1 MNVLIIK
8 GSPHEKGT
16 TSLLAKKFEEGARAA
31 GHVVQEIDAAHMDI
45 KSCLVIT
52 AGRITE
58 SASTMTIWRTHTR
71 CSPTQMRS
79 YL

>member
-31 GHVVQEIDAAHMDI
+31 GHVVQEIDAAHVDI
-45 KSCLVIT
+45 KSCL
-52 AGRITE
+52 GCNYCRKNN
-58 SASTMTIWRTHTR
+58 
-71 CSPTQMRS
+71 
-79 YL
+79 

>member
-31 GHVVQEIDAAHMDI
+31 GHVVQELSLIHISVWTVPSNDQKLHRNH
-45 KSCLVIT
+45 S
-52 AGRITE
+52 
-58 SASTMTIWRTHTR
+58 
-71 CSPTQMRS
+71 
-79 YL
+79 